1 MRNATSRYAVLGMLS
16 ICPMSGYD
24 IKKIIEQSI
33 AHFWTESYGRI
44 YPVLQELEEQRLAT
58 RRVERTGG
66 KPDRQVYSITKAGE
80 RELHGWLAAPIKNE
94 PVRSELLL
102 KLFFGNHLAAAER
115 EAHVLAARQ
124 RHAGLL
130 KVYEA
135 TAAGLKKAHAD
146 NPGLPFWLITL
157 NFGRRRSE
165 SIVAWC
171 DDTLRELKKVG
182 RR

>member
-1 MRNATSRYAVLGMLS
+1 MLS

-24 IKKIIEQSI
+24 IKKTIEQSI
-33 AHFWTESYGRI
+33 VHFWNESYGRI
-44 YPVLQELEEQRLAT
+44 YPVLQELDEQGLAT
-58 RRVERTGG
+58 RKVERTEG
-66 KPDRQVYSITKAGE
+66 KPDRQVYSITRAGE
-80 RELHGWLAAPIKNE
+80 RELHRWLVTPIKNDQ
-94 PVRSELLL
+94 VRSELLL
-102 KLFFGNHLAAAER
+102 KLFFGSHLSPAER

-124 RHAGLL
+124 RHAALL

-135 TAAGLKKAHAD
+135 TAAGLKKAHTD

-171 DDTLRELKKVG
+171 DDTLRELKKVAG